1 MESYKTI
8 TKSLNLPVWTKKI
21 IHKYFKPLSAYPV
34 KLGWQNTTSH
44 FLYLLKTY
52 FSMVFN
58 LFHFVST
65 QDLSEG
71 VEIWSKL
78 KFRHVFAW
86 VPFQDPTPK
95 PCSLGLHSPADCAWP
110 AWGKNPLNI
119 WTLSIG
125 RDCNPTTNAVLLSNI
140 VSSRNLRKMYY
151 RTHL

>member
-21 IHKYFKPLSAYPV
+21 IHKYLKPLPAYPV
-34 KLGWQNTTSH
+34 KLDWQNTTSH

-65 QDLSEG
+65 QDLSED

-78 KFRHVFAW
+78 KFRRVCGSTF
-86 VPFQDPTPK
+86 PRPNSQTMQ
-95 PCSLGLHSPADCAWP
+95 LGLAFSCWLCLTCM
-110 AWGKNPLNI
+110 GKNPLNI

-140 VSSRNLRKMYY
+140 FSSRNLRKMYY